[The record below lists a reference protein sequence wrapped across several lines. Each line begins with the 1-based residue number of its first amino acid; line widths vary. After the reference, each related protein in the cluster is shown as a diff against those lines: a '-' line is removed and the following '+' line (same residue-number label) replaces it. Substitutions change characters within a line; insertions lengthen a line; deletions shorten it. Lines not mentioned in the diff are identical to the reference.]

1 MQVVPHVVSMS
12 ALVVRLYRGKG
23 ARQYIGAEELTTYPI
38 PMVYQ
43 QQPNKPKGGTLSM
56 LI

>member
-1 MQVVPHVVSMS
+1 MPHVVSIGV
-12 ALVVRLYRGKG
+12 LVVRLYRGKG